1 MMRKSMKMLLL
12 AVLAVFALA
21 TTSEAAGKKTTIHKR
36 PKHSTRV
43 AAGPAGT
50 TKKKTR
56 TTKKSTTTVKK
67 KPTTKPR

>member
-1 MMRKSMKMLLL
+1 MIRKSMKLLMV

-21 TTSEAAGKKTTIHKR
+21 STSEAAGKKTVHKR

-43 AAGPAGT
+43 AAGSTAT
-50 TKKKTR
+50 AKKKT
-56 TTKKSTTTVKK
+56 TTVKKSTTVAKK

>member
-21 TTSEAAGKKTTIHKR
+21 TTSEAAGKKTVHKR

-43 AAGPAGT
+43 SAGATPT
-50 TKKKTR
+50 TKKKT
-56 TTKKSTTTVKK
+56 TIVKKKTTTVKK